1 MDCVVARAPRDDD
14 GNGSVILAR
23 RLVYGALVFL
33 GEGMVIFNRLLE
45 AIDAE
50 GSGALVT
57 LIGARGSSPRD
68 VGARMIVRPSGAFHG
83 TIGGGALEWEALRA
97 ALSALR
103 EGRGA
108 AIRRSLALGPDLA
121 QCCGGRVEWLIETF
135 DDRDRDDLASLAT
148 RERAGAFGC
157 EARIARDGRYARF
170 VTLTPPGPRIEPLA
184 DGALRERFD
193 DPRTRLLLFGAGHV
207 GRAIVIALAPLPFF
221 TRWIDSRPDAFPER
235 APRNVEMVRAE
246 DPPRE
251 IDEAPAGAQI
261 LIMTHSHPLDLAIA
275 SAALVSRRFSY
286 VGLIGSASKRARFLG
301 QMRAANLPEDA
312 LARLVCPIG
321 VPGLEGKEPEVIA
334 ASVAAQLLM
343 ARRGPDARESRAFG
357 VDGGRRPPAAEDMRR

>member
-1 MDCVVARAPRDDD
+1 
-14 GNGSVILAR
+14 
-23 RLVYGALVFL
+23 
-33 GEGMVIFNRLLE
+33 MVIFSRLLE

-57 LIGARGSSPRD
+57 LTGARGSSPRD
-68 VGARMIVRPSGAFHG
+68 IGARMAVRPSGAFHG

-135 DDRDRDDLASLAT
+135 DERDRDDLLSLAA
-148 RERAGAFGC
+148 RERAGAFAC
-157 EARIARDGRYARF
+157 EARLGVDGRYARF
-170 VTLTPPGPRIEPLA
+170 VTPAPPGPRIERLP
-184 DGALRERFD
+184 DGALRERFED
-193 DPRTRLLLFGAGHV
+193 SRTRLLLFGAGHV
-207 GRAIVIALAPLPFF
+207 GRAIVIALAPLPFL
-221 TRWIDSRPDAFPER
+221 TRWIDSRPGAFPER
-235 APRNVEMVRAE
+235 APRNVESIRAD
-246 DPPRE
+246 DPPGE
-251 IDEAPAGAQI
+251 IAAAPVGAQA

-275 SAALVSRRFSY
+275 SAALVSPRFSY

-301 QMRAANLPEDA
+301 QMRAAKIPESA

-334 ASVAAQLLM
+334 ASVAVQLLM
-343 ARRGPDARESRAFG
+343 ARQAADAPEPRAFG
-357 VDGGRRPPAAEDMRR
+357 LPENSRAPAAEDTRR